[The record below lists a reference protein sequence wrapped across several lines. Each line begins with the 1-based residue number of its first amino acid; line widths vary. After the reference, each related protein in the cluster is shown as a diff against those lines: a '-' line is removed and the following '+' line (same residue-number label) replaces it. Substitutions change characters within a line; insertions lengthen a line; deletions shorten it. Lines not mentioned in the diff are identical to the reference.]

1 MSKRRLEIFDT
12 LRVDSY
18 LLHQSV
24 FLSVRKLEQKSI
36 HKTSNHFQKKSHTS
50 QREQWSIPIDYWS
63 HISYGSLCVSEPDI
77 QLTKFFTYMWKETPN
92 MEKKNP
98 AVRKKIWMNLNCYRM
113 KWICVTAERKTKQEE
128 MAISNK
134 LCGMWEVNFKWDIY
148 KVIYIIILYRVM
160 VMKSEKGA

>member
-92 MEKKNP
+92 MEKKKSSSQKEDMNEFELLQNE
-98 AVRKKIWMNLNCYRM
+98 MNLCYSRE
-113 KWICVTAERKTKQEE
+113 KNKTRRNGHK
-128 MAISNK
+128 
-134 LCGMWEVNFKWDIY
+134 
-148 KVIYIIILYRVM
+148 
-160 VMKSEKGA
+160 